1 MADIRTYSLARHLRG
16 TATTH
21 VRHVRRGKLVH
32 DGTSLSF
39 FYRPLSAVLS
49 EVPVDDRELPLLFHA
64 RTADFQ
70 DLAVQAS
77 VTFRVTD
84 PATVCARIDFS
95 IHPDTGRWRGTPLE
109 QLAGL
114 LTETAQQHVLSLIAA
129 RPLAGVLAD
138 GVGQIRDKILTG
150 LTTDQRLAETGIAV
164 IGARVVAIRPEPEVE
179 KALRTPAREQI
190 QQEADRATFE
200 RRALAVER
208 ERAIAENE
216 LANQIELARREEQLI
231 AQRGTNDRRQAEE
244 EAAASGIEAEAQ
256 AARQRLLDEAKAA
269 GTRALG
275 EARAAGEA
283 ARVAAYSGLAQGS
296 LLAFAAKDLA
306 GSLPQIG
313 SLVLAPE
320 LLTPLLAKLTAD
332 QAAQSTVTTPEPGDA
347 AGRR

>member
-1 MADIRTYSLARHLRG
+1 MADIRTYPLARHLRG
-16 TATTH
+16 TATAH
-21 VRHVRRGKLVH
+21 VRHVRRGKVAH
-32 DGTSLSF
+32 DGTGLSF

-49 EVPVDDRELPLLFHA
+49 EVPVDDRELPLMFHA

-84 PATVCARIDFS
+84 PAIVCARIDFS

-129 RPLAGVLAD
+129 RPLPGVLAD

-150 LTTDQRLAETGIAV
+150 LTTDRRLAETGIAV

-179 KALRTPAREQI
+179 KALRTPARELV
-190 QQEADRATFE
+190 QQDADRAMYE

-231 AQRGTNDRRQAEE
+231 AQRGTNARRQAEE
-244 EAAASGIEAEAQ
+244 AAAASGIEAEAQ
-256 AARQRLLDEAKAA
+256 AARQRLLGQAKAA

-283 ARVAAYSGLAQGS
+283 ARVAAYSGLAQRS
-296 LLAFAAKDLA
+296 ILALAAKDLA

-313 SLVLAPE
+313 SLVLTPE
-320 LLTPLLAKLTAD
+320 LLTPLLANLSTAPGGPT
-332 QAAQSTVTTPEPGDA
+332 AVRTPEPGVA
-347 AGRR
+347 AGGR